1 MKRVLFLMSDTGGG
15 HRAAAEAIRDALTLR
30 YGEDQISATLIDV
43 FRASRFPMNYMP
55 EFYPWLVNHSKRSW
69 ALGYKLSNTRRRAD
83 MLSQSMYLTNR
94 RRFKKLFATHPVD
107 VVVSVHS
114 VITRPTLRALYSFP
128 TRPPYLTVVTDL
140 VTTHHFWYDRRT
152 DRCFVPTQ
160 AAYDRGLQARMRPE
174 QMRIT
179 GLPVDPRFIQRL
191 KGKAE
196 ARAELG
202 WDPHLPAVLMVA
214 GGDGMGPLF
223 ETARALDMLAQP
235 FQMAVVAGRN
245 KPLKERLDAASWSH
259 PIHTY
264 PFIRNMPTLM
274 AAADILVTKAGPATI
289 TEAAIAGLPMILS
302 DAIPGQED
310 GNVAYVIESQ
320 AGAYCPKPALV
331 ADTVAQWL
339 NEGPDALRQ
348 RSENARRIANPNA
361 VWDIADEVWEWA
373 HHGPIQTP
381 SRSLLR
387 RGAQVLRRR
396 NRLS

>member
-15 HRAAAEAIRDALTLR
+15 HRAAAEAIRDALALR
-30 YGEDQISATLIDV
+30 YGEDRITSTLVDV

-55 EFYPWLVNHSKRSW
+55 EFYPWLINHSKRSW
-69 ALGYKLSNTRRRAD
+69 EIGYRLSNTRRRVD
-83 MLSQSMYLTNR
+83 LLSQSMYLTNR
-94 RRFKKLFATHPVD
+94 RRFKKLFAEHPVD

-140 VTTHHFWYDRRT
+140 VTTHYFWYDRRT

-160 AAYDRGLQARMRPE
+160 AAYDRGLEARMRPD

-179 GLPVDPRFIQRL
+179 GLPVDPRFVQRL
-191 KGKAE
+191 TSKAE

-202 WDPHLPAVLMVA
+202 WDAEMPAVLMAA
-214 GGDGMGPLF
+214 GGDGMGPLY
-223 ETARALDMLAQP
+223 ETARALDALP
-235 FQMAVVAGRN
+235 HRFQIAVVAGRN
-245 KPLKERLDAASWSH
+245 KLLKDRLESAAWSH
-259 PIHTY
+259 LVHIY
-264 PFIRNMPTLM
+264 PFVRNMPTLM

-310 GNVAYVIESQ
+310 GNVTYVVSSN
-320 AGAYCPKPALV
+320 AGAYCPKPSLV
-331 ADTVAQWL
+331 AETVSQWL
-339 NEGPDALRQ
+339 HEGPDTLR
-348 RSENARRIANPNA
+348 RLSENARRIANPNA
-361 VWDIADEVWEWA
+361 VWDIADEVWQWA
-373 HHGPIQTP
+373 HHGPIPTP

-396 NRLS
+396 SRL